1 MARDHRSHPTDC
13 PPMSGRR
20 FAMLLAAIVLLGM
33 GIRVAEVLWWRPTE
47 VPAIGATAYQQ
58 KDPSALVLGG
68 DAFYYHYQGIALAHG
83 DGFVDPY
90 RWRNLD
96 HDVQP
101 SAAHPPAYPL
111 YLAAWTLLGVSSAE
125 GHRLVTAL
133 LGIVTIVALGLTA
146 RRLGGD
152 HAGLAA
158 ALLAALY
165 PAAWIN
171 DTMLLSEGL
180 AQAAVAVFLY
190 CAYRVWQEPSW
201 RWAAGAGVAA
211 AVSTLTRNEQIVL
224 FAVLLLLLVLRR
236 DGVPLRRRLGYAAIA
251 GAAGLLL
258 IVPWVGCNVAT
269 FHRTSILTTGT
280 GAALSAASCDATY
293 GGSQLGWYANCFQ
306 GPYPRK
312 VTDAHGHP
320 QEVDSAGRPIDESDR
335 DVEPMRQARAYITA
349 HEGQVPKVVAAR
361 VGRVWGWFRPAQ
373 TTRFEIDLE
382 SRGFVASWLGLGA
395 LYLLEVLGVAGLVVM
410 RRRRLPIS
418 PVLALVGVA
427 TFGAAITFGVA
438 RYRSTAEVGLLLAA
452 GIAVSALPGLRSRDQ
467 KASAPMPASTTQT
480 TSAPTL

>member
-1 MARDHRSHPTDC
+1 
-13 PPMSGRR
+13 
-20 FAMLLAAIVLLGM
+20 MLLAAIVLLGT
-33 GIRVAEVLWWRPTE
+33 GIRVANVLWWRPTE
-47 VPAIGATAYQQ
+47 VPPIGATSFQPQ
-58 KDPSALVLGG
+58 NPRALVLGG
-68 DAFYYHYQGIALAHG
+68 DAFYYHYQAIALANG

-111 YLAAWTLLGVSSAE
+111 YLAAWTVLGVSSAE
-125 GHRLVTAL
+125 GHRLVSAL
-133 LGIVTIVALGLTA
+133 LGCVTIVALGLTA
-146 RRLGGD
+146 RRLAGD
-152 HAGLAA
+152 RAGLLA
-158 ALLAALY
+158 ALFVALY

-171 DTMLLSEGL
+171 DTMLLSEAL

-211 AVSTLTRNEQIVL
+211 AVSTLTRNEQIIL
-224 FAVLLLLLVLRR
+224 FGVLLVLLVFRR
-236 DGVPLRRRLGYAAIA
+236 SDESIARRLSYAVVA
-251 GAAGLLL
+251 GVAGLVL
-258 IVPWVGCNVAT
+258 IVPWAGRNLGT
-269 FHRTSILTTGT
+269 FHRATILTTGT

-312 VTDAHGHP
+312 VTDAKGHP
-320 QEVDSAGRPIDESDR
+320 QEVDTSGRPIDESDR
-335 DVEPMRQARAYITA
+335 DVEPMRQARRYIA
-349 HEGQVPKVVAAR
+349 NHPGELPKVVAAR
-361 VGRVWGWFRPAQ
+361 VGRLWGWFRPVQ

-382 SRGFVASWLGLGA
+382 SRGAIASWLGLGA
-395 LYLLEVLGVAGLVVM
+395 LYLLQAAGVAGLVVM

-418 PVLALVGVA
+418 PIIALIAVA

-438 RYRSTAEVGLLLAA
+438 RYRSTAEIGLLLAA
-452 GIAVSALPGLRSRDQ
+452 SIAVSAIGGRRSRDQ
-467 KASAPMPASTTQT
+467 TASAPIPASTTQT
-480 TSAPTL
+480 TSAPTR